1 MGNICSTTSS
11 IEQDHKDLALL
22 LESAKFGR
30 WDKVW
35 NILGSPL
42 NVKKAYMINC
52 CPENHRWTVL
62 QQAVW
67 WNNTE
72 VVAKLL
78 QFTTIDTYR
87 KAKEGK
93 SEIGDDG
100 GLTAFE
106 IAEKFKYAEV
116 SNLLNGL
123 VCGIENQEVDTFHPY
138 RREIQNQELGL
149 LRITLAA
156 YKNTFHP
163 STIDPTKPIMVVL
176 QDVFSS
182 INSTT
187 RWGTVRDKMSESVF
201 LACQDYSEEI
211 KACESRDAFFESFLH
226 Q

>member
-1 MGNICSTTSS
+1 M
-11 IEQDHKDLALL
+11 
-22 LESAKFGR
+22 
-30 WDKVW
+30 
-35 NILGSPL
+35 
-42 NVKKAYMINC
+42 
-52 CPENHRWTVL
+52 
-62 QQAVW
+62 W

-72 VVAKLL
+72 VVRKLL
-78 QFTTIDTYR
+78 QFSTVDTYG

-93 SEIGDDG
+93 SKIGDDG

-106 IAEKFKYAEV
+106 IAEKSKYVEV
-116 SNLLNGL
+116 SNLLNSF

-149 LRITLAA
+149 LRTTLAA

-187 RWGTVRDKMSESVF
+187 RWRTVRDKMSESVF
-201 LACQDYSEEI
+201 LAC
-211 KACESRDAFFESFLH
+211 
-226 Q
+226 